1 MEKEQIFRAVW
12 DEDDDGLLYG
22 ISLIGKPAN
31 KYKFIQLSEEQKQ
44 KIELKV
50 EDKQK
55 KQLAGVVLV
64 PEQRIPRYTKERGEF
79 SVFFDAETIEKLAHN
94 FFKQEGFNKNN
105 WFDHNQKEKVES
117 SVIVE
122 SWIISDATKD
132 KAFALGFEGLPV
144 GTWCVIMK
152 LSDKDWD
159 EYIETGKA
167 KGMSIDSYLSMEKML
182 FSEEISLQTKIE
194 NSMKDYVKQFM
205 NFMES
210 KKDEKEEIKML
221 SIPQEEG
228 EALEVEALE
237 VGMKVMRGEE
247 VISDSEFVFEGMTY
261 KTDAEG
267 MISEIEAVEAEP
279 EAEVEVDEDMSM
291 EDQKKEL
298 FDMID
303 KDPEMDKLLAEKY
316 NMSDE
321 QKITVALN
329 MAEASKD
336 VKSKFEK
343 LFLEEI
349 KSLKSSGESKDKEIL
364 SLKEQL
370 AETPNTGKFKAEV
383 NLKADRSESTLDAL
397 SRISKNKS
405 K

>member
-1 MEKEQIFRAVW
+1 MEKEQIFRAIW

-22 ISLIGKPAN
+22 ISLIGSPAN
-31 KYKFIQLSEEQKQ
+31 KYEFIQLSEEQKQ

-79 SVFFDAETIEKLAHN
+79 SVYFDVETIEKLAHN

-159 EYIETGKA
+159 EYVETGKA

-210 KKDEKEEIKML
+210 KKDEDKEEIKMV

-237 VGMKVMRGEE
+237 VGNKVMRGEE
-247 VISDSEFVFEGMTY
+247 VISDSEFVYEGMTY
-261 KTDAEG
+261 KTDEEGLISDVVEVDAE
-267 MISEIEAVEAEP
+267 EEE
-279 EAEVEVDEDMSM
+279 EVDEDMSM

-303 KDPEMDKLLAEKY
+303 KDPDISKILAEKY

-321 QKITVALN
+321 EKITVALN
-329 MAEASKD
+329 MAEESKD

-349 KSLKSSGESKDKEIL
+349 KSFKSEAEAKDLEIL
-364 SLKEQL
+364 KLKEQL
-370 AETPNTGKFKAEV
+370 EETPNTGKFKAEV
-383 NLKADRSESTLDAL
+383 NLKSRDAESTLDVL
-397 SRISKNKS
+397 SRISRS